1 MADKNPTDS
10 HTAKANRTTPPK
22 TQTKQTARTEENDPA
37 TNAGQNAHDSTR
49 PPKPKKSQPTKHGRK
64 RQCLQ
69 FADADG
75 YD

>member
-1 MADKNPTDS
+1 MADKNPTNNR
-10 HTAKANRTTPPK
+10 TAKGQPTTRQKPKANKPPAMKGTTRHD
-22 TQTKQTARTEENDPA
+22 TERETAN
-37 TNAGQNAHDSTR
+37 STR
-49 PPKPKKSQPTKHGRK
+49 QPKPKKSQPTKHGRK